1 MRMTTTARPTN
12 RTSPRTGLQV
22 GPKITSRTQKPLSA
36 RGRYIIGFAVR
47 KPMPWTSTLKIKI
60 NSMQKEILP
69 IRQCDSSKEVFL
81 TADMIL
87 TMTMFPSGI
96 RRGSRMKRQYRSFS
110 RHLYRLQI
118 RCGVTVALTLGRYVT
133 GLRAPSEEEYLSMS

>member
-1 MRMTTTARPTN
+1 MRMTSTARPTN

-22 GPKITSRTQKPLSA
+22 GPKTTSRTQKPLSA

-47 KPMPWTSTLKIKI
+47 KPIPWTSTLKIK
-60 NSMQKEILP
+60 MQKEILP

-81 TADMIL
+81 PADMIL

-96 RRGSRMKRQYRSFS
+96 RRGSGMKRQYRSFS

-118 RCGVTVALTLGRYVT
+118 RCGVSVALTLGRYVA